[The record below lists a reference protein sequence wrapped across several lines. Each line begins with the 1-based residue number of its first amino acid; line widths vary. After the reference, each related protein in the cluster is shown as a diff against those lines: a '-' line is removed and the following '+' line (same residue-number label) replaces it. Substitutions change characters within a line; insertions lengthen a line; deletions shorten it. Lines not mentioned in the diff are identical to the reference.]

1 MKKKIIISLF
11 LIVIIVLVIGTIVVI
26 KNKEHDTNNKTNKN
40 NSNTEGGYIDATDK
54 NENDFQIDLVYHSPS
69 NRDIHY
75 SATSLSSI
83 TCLPLIVYINF
94 FISSFDNSF

>member
-11 LIVIIVLVIGTIVVI
+11 LIVIIALVIGTIVVI
-26 KNKEHDTNNKTNKN
+26 RNKEQTAKQKMNEN

-75 SATSLSSI
+75 SAYIPTNIDSLE
-83 TCLPLIVYINF
+83 
-94 FISSFDNSF
+94 